1 MADELDISNTYMV
14 GVSGANII
22 MLRPPRG
29 SMSKSDA
36 LNLAAWIVALAD
48 DHSKFPEIL
57 SAVQN
62 T

>member
-1 MADELDISNTYMV
+1 MADELNTENRYAV
-14 GVSGANII
+14 GVSGANIVI
-22 MLRPPRG
+22 LRPPRG

-48 DHSKFPEIL
+48 NDGLF
-57 SAVQN
+57 SATLDNVRS